1 MISLYSVFP
10 GRLLKVRIVDFIT
23 SENQKTLIS
32 GVASEFSFA
41 MQISLSVQ
49 LLLLILYK
57 LIDFTINEY
66 ENICIAGL
74 NRRAIYSSDPNCFSR
89 NIHNLHAFEKFVI
102 ILFNP
107 ALS

>member
-23 SENQKTLIS
+23 SEIQKTLIS

-49 LLLLILYK
+49 LSLLIFLE
-57 LIDFTINEY
+57 IN
-66 ENICIAGL
+66 
-74 NRRAIYSSDPNCFSR
+74 
-89 NIHNLHAFEKFVI
+89 
-102 ILFNP
+102 
-107 ALS
+107 